1 MRERERERWVSKM
14 LVTSQTESE
23 REREETERII
33 YCFFIITV
41 LEAVYTRNL
50 QLSREEAWRE
60 RERERL

>member
-1 MRERERERWVSKM
+1 M

-33 YCFFIITV
+33 YFFFIITV

-60 RERERL
+60 RERARL